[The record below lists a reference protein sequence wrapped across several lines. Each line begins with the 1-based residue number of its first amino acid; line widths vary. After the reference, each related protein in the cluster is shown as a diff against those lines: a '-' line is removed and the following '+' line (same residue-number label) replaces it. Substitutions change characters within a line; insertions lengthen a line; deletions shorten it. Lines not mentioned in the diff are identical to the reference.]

1 MSEVGGSLGRQMSGS
16 EMSEVGK
23 CLVVICLVGKCLVG
37 KRPGTLCN
45 PTSLIHRTYVTENC
59 ARTGSKYC
67 QSQFQS
73 IQCRVGQA

>member
-37 KRPGTLCN
+37 KRPGTHQ
-45 PTSLIHRTYVTENC
+45 I
-59 ARTGSKYC
+59 
-67 QSQFQS
+67 
-73 IQCRVGQA
+73 